1 MKKIHISLF
10 SAIVL
15 VIILAALYGNLTGKN
30 DPLFDQG
37 TKTTFYAET
46 EVGKEPDIRA
56 ENYFSEE
63 EYDLSKFTFDLRVVS
78 LEVMGAAGRIP
89 ETKAGMNEDTAITN

>member
-63 EYDLSKFTFDLRVVS
+63 EYDLSKFTFGHGTGRVYNCIQAVLQAALRLCAVS
-78 LEVMGAAGRIP
+78 FR
-89 ETKAGMNEDTAITN
+89 

>member
-37 TKTTFYAET
+37 TKT
-46 EVGKEPDIRA
+46 G
-56 ENYFSEE
+56 
-63 EYDLSKFTFDLRVVS
+63 LRIIFPKRNMIYRN
-78 LEVMGAAGRIP
+78 LPLI
-89 ETKAGMNEDTAITN
+89 